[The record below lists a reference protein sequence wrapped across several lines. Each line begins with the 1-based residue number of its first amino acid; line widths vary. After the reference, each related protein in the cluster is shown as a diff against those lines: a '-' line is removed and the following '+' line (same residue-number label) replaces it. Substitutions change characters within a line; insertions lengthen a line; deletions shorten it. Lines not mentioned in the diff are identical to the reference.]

1 MQENSE
7 KTKKKNLWV
16 KKRHARVFAFLRF
29 AMAGFLRLKYHYKAE
44 KAPIEKGPCLIL
56 HNHQA
61 TMDPF
66 FVSKAF
72 RFPVYF
78 ITSDDLFNLKVS
90 PLIRYL
96 AAPIPKSKS
105 MTDLA
110 AVCTHFI
117 GVAFRKWTGKGA
129 AVAKVGLG
137 GLFPILFNAFVIPAV
152 IVFLCSEGADATIAV
167 YWATFGAFL
176 LTETVW
182 VLGLGVPLY
191 AFVANMRKRGVSAFS
206 DGKKKALPPASAPDD
221 PTQPTPQA

>member
-1 MQENSE
+1 MFRNFFTAKRICRAGIIAALYVALTYAFAPVAFGAFQIRPGEALTILPLFFPE
-7 KTKKKNLWV
+7 AIPALYVGCILANL
-16 KKRHARVFAFLRF
+16 ASPFLVYD
-29 AMAGFLRLKYHYKAE
+29 LT
-44 KAPIEKGPCLIL
+44 IGPL
-56 HNHQA
+56 A
-61 TMDPF
+61 T
-66 FVSKAF
+66 
-72 RFPVYF
+72 
-78 ITSDDLFNLKVS
+78 
-90 PLIRYL
+90 L
-96 AAPIPKSKS
+96 AAAI
-105 MTDLA
+105 
-110 AVCTHFI
+110 CTYFI